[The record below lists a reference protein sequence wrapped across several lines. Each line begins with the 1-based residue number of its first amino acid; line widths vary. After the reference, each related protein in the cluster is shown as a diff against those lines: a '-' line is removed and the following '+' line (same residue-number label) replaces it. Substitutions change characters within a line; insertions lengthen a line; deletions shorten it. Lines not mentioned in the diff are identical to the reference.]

1 MPRRLPA
8 DKKKRGL
15 AILAIQKGI
24 EATFSESDWKELGYL
39 TGTYEWIDSHPRLLR
54 SLRWGD
60 HDYAGHVL
68 DAIEHILEHD
78 PANLDALIENPKV
91 HDWLSSYKPDA
102 LTDIGEPTA
111 PIAQPPLAVSSAAVD
126 QALKDAEVLIA
137 TSGPSSAVDRIHT
150 ALHGYLIALCDV
162 RGIPYNPEPSL
173 TALFKALRQHHPGLQ
188 VPSGAPAQV
197 TQILNALANIVHV
210 INELR
215 NQASLAHPN
224 QILLG
229 PGEATVAINAT
240 RTVFAYLNSKCT

>member
-8 DKKKRGL
+8 DKKKRSL
-15 AILAIQKGI
+15 AILAIQKAI

-54 SLRWGD
+54 SLNWGD
-60 HDYAGHVL
+60 QDYAGHVL
-68 DAIEHILEHD
+68 DAIEHILEQD
-78 PANLDALIENPKV
+78 PANLDALIDNRKV
-91 HDWLSSYKPDA
+91 HDWLSSHKPDA

-126 QALKDAEVLIA
+126 QALKDAEVLISA
-137 TSGPSSAVDRIHT
+137 SGPSSAVDRLHT
-150 ALHGYLIALCDV
+150 ALHGYMIALCDG

-188 VPSGAPAQV
+188 VPSGAPGQV
-197 TQILNALANIVHV
+197 TQILNALANVVHV

-224 QILLG
+224 QTLLG
-229 PGEATVAINAT
+229 PEEATLAINAT